1 MDVINN
7 TKEFS
12 NSTPE
17 NELSGIDVAQLVGKL
32 LWCIFCVIGFVSNI
46 TLIRIYKKKDLSVR
60 FNSLML
66 ILAIID
72 LATIILYI
80 LNGTVNFEWQLFTVR
95 HYLGLGPEFCAVL
108 LYLNVV
114 LINSSAYTMAAIA
127 LDRYLICRNQTLNQ
141 SKLPIL
147 STILKITVMSMT
159 LMAPYC
165 MWNQESFLYFA
176 ITRSWQFFI
185 QAGIPCTVMLFFNIV
200 LYKKLR
206 LWKAS
211 NELDNKNNVL
221 LRKSVLKIRL
231 ALTIS
236 SIFVMSQIIV
246 WAPMPFEVC
255 YIHSLYFEF
264 KSSTSEI

>member
-7 TKEFS
+7 TKELS

-17 NELSGIDVAQLVGKL
+17 NELSGIDVAQLVGKVL
-32 LWCIFCVIGFVSNI
+32 YFLFCVIGFVSNI

-72 LATIILYI
+72 LATIILFI
-80 LNGTVNFEWQLFTVR
+80 LNGIANFEWQLFTVR
-95 HYLGLGPEFCAVL
+95 HYLGPEVCAVL
-108 LYLNVV
+108 LYLSVV

-147 STILKITVMSMT
+147 STIVKITVMSMI

-246 WAPMPFEVC
+246 WAPVPLEVS
-255 YIHSLYFEF
+255 YIHSLHFEF